1 MPRSGPLVVVEVSGA
16 NGSRGGACPSD
27 GSIRDA
33 RLSRWRRRAGRGSI
47 VQFVR
52 WARRP
57 SRSALICDWHDAEAA
72 ARFRP
77 GIHACPACRLC
88 SPSLSAWSGRRS
100 TTEEM
105 SIQSVHRR
113 NQCHAP
119 EEPSMVENRCWMRV
133 GAAASALG
141 WARMMHYPG
150 GNDSARDHPGV
161 IQGRSAGDRGVDEAW
176 GGREMRWYGESV
188 TSRPTSASRA
198 PRLVD
203 TGSAGFH
210 RAFRPAA
217 TRAAGDVARS
227 S

>member
-1 MPRSGPLVVVEVSGA
+1 MPRSGPLVVVEVPEA
-16 NGSRGGACPSD
+16 NGSRGGGCPSD

-47 VQFVR
+47 AQFVR

-57 SRSALICDWHDAEAA
+57 SRSALTGDWRDAEAA

-100 TTEEM
+100 IAEEM
-105 SIQSVHRR
+105 PIQSVNRR

-119 EEPSMVENRCWMRV
+119 EGLSMVENRCWIRV

-141 WARMMHYPG
+141 WARMIHYPE
-150 GNDSARDHPGV
+150 GNDSAPDHPDV
-161 IQGRSAGDRGVDEAW
+161 FQGRSASDRGVGEAW
-176 GGREMRWYGESV
+176 GGREIGRCRDSV
-188 TSRPTSASRA
+188 AA
-198 PRLVD
+198 V
-203 TGSAGFH
+203 GFH
-210 RAFRPAA
+210 GSLVVGCDQERVLAH
-217 TRAAGDVARS
+217 D
-227 S
+227 